1 MRRLE
6 QLLSRVSCS
15 PPPPVLYSLSF
26 PHSLR
31 RFTLIYAGEAEY
43 LVKGQTYL
51 SSLLSTE
58 YFDPGA
64 TDGWEALLRKS
75 TAAWGEASTGSVT
88 GDYFL
93 LETMASVGFLLLGRS
108 DVVLSAH
115 APPPTNI

>member
-1 MRRLE
+1 M
-6 QLLSRVSCS
+6 
-15 PPPPVLYSLSF
+15 
-26 PHSLR
+26 
-31 RFTLIYAGEAEY
+31 
-43 LVKGQTYL
+43 KGQTYL

-115 APPPTNI
+115 APPPQTFNVRALHLYMLECVCCVFVLFTFISKQ